1 MASHQNSQHKVIIH
15 PQTLYRIIKTFDI
28 CPGTNVILP
37 SPPHAPIEG
46 IKLEDKALECQE
58 CPYIALTEA
67 TIYTHWSNSHSDKLD
82 QYPISKLRFRQ
93 VEAQKLFDR
102 SSGQRQYF
110 KVDSRLIGMVPK
122 DTFSLFMQNY
132 VQKESLL
139 PTVAPPSN
147 DRDLPLLVK
156 RRGWY
161 HHLQDFCIDSSK
173 RALLLSM
180 ASLPEMGKEKAKA
193 LPEGTEKDLSQ
204 LPEVVTLYMEE
215 IRKEQSSASRL
226 TLRSLM
232 HYPP

>member
-1 MASHQNSQHKVIIH
+1 MASHQNSQHNVIIH
-15 PQTLYRIIKTFDI
+15 PQTLYKIIKTFTI
-28 CPGTNVILP
+28 CSGTNVVL
-37 SPPHAPIEG
+37 PPHPRAPIEG
-46 IKLEDKALECQE
+46 IKIEDKALECQE
-58 CPYIALTEA
+58 CPYICLTEA
-67 TIYTHWSNSHSDKLD
+67 TLKTHWFSSHPNKID
-82 QYPISKLRFRQ
+82 QYPRKTRFKQ
-93 VEAQKLFDR
+93 IEAQTLFSS

-110 KVDSRLIGMVPK
+110 KVDSRLIGMASE
-122 DTFSLFMQNY
+122 DTFSLFMQKY

-156 RRGWY
+156 WRGWY
-161 HHLQDFCIDSSK
+161 NHLQEFCNDSSK

-180 ASLPEMGKEKAKA
+180 ASLPEMGKQKAKA
-193 LPEGTEKDLSQ
+193 LPSGTEKDLSQ